1 MKRSILSLLGV
12 VLTAIMLAASA
23 CAPAPASA
31 PSVESAAGVPAQIE
45 AIAPATYQSQFVES
59 SQAHLLVDVRTPEE
73 FASGHIPGAVNIPLQ
88 ELEGRL
94 AEVPT
99 DSPVVVYCRS
109 GNRSAQAA
117 DLLQEAGYTQIYDLG
132 GIAAWQAQGLPVQ

>member
-1 MKRSILSLLGV
+1 MKRSFSSLLGV
-12 VLTAIMLAASA
+12 LLAAIMLIVSA
-23 CAPAPASA
+23 CAPAPAPA
-31 PSVESAAGVPAQIE
+31 PSAASTESTASQIQTL
-45 AIAPATYQSQFVES
+45 APTAYQSQFVES
-59 SQAHLLVDVRTPEE
+59 SQAHLLVDVRTAEE

-94 AEVPT
+94 AEVPA

-117 DLLQEAGYTQIYDLG
+117 DLLHEAGYTQVYDLG
-132 GIAAWQAQGLPVQ
+132 GITAWHAQGLPVQ